1 MSESSLS
8 SVNVKPETGETGET
22 NVLVPP
28 KQGDRNYG
36 SKRQLSALTRRT
48 LTYHKRRW
56 HVDLCCL
63 GICPALSVVI
73 AGVLV
78 IVVTHFANLSSNTT
92 LSAGANSTSNIATG
106 FLSCAREQTGTNPIY
121 FPNQD
126 FNSAPSLVTLPSGSI
141 AQAVNFHLEPFQ
153 IGNLYSSLLGG
164 FGSSATTQAVIQ
176 AGSTGL
182 LPCLMVLTK
191 DYDNSSPYAPV
202 TTESQALR
210 VDSTYLPDPAPG
222 WFGLGAATGF
232 SPSFILPVFQ
242 SSPVLHLIQD
252 DGLAA
257 DQISYIGSRNQIPPV
272 IQPLQSSGNGSTSTT
287 ALTSLALSPQL
298 AALSAISYLQ
308 NWERNNTYSGLLSQ
322 MDTVMYVNV
331 TLNQTLLYH
340 PGGNA
345 TGLSPDAP
353 VSNGGT
359 QTLLRAAQVNSLQLL
374 PYFINNGVQSREDV
388 DLLIAQDITATINY
402 LTSLRVSLSD
412 VRIAYYSTT
421 PRRITSA
428 LRAISGVG
436 NMPFGALRFTDATNF
451 SLSYEMQIGWDTR
464 LSNVPSFPPPGRRQ
478 MIVQSQLARSLAKT
492 LNLNVDINPS
502 YRIMPDF
509 VSIKFDIPAS
519 LLSARVL
526 FPFGISFFI
535 PVFCYMLVQEK
546 QQRIFILM
554 KMNGL
559 KPWLYLVAHY
569 IEFFISGALA
579 LTVFLIVARLF
590 RLEIVSIN
598 AGPVIILLLVWLNV
612 AIAFSFAI
620 SVLYVASFK
629 YLTNS

>member
-1 MSESSLS
+1 MSDSSLS
-8 SVNVKPETGETGET
+8 SVYVKPETGETNGT
-22 NVLVPP
+22 AAAMTPR
-28 KQGDRNYG
+28 QGKSNYG

-92 LSAGANSTSNIATG
+92 LSAGANSTNNVATG
-106 FLSCAREQTGTNPIY
+106 FLSCAREQTGTNPNL

-126 FNSAPSLVTLPSGSI
+126 FYAAPSLVTLPSGSI
-141 AQAVNFHLEPFQ
+141 AQAVNFHLEPFK
-153 IGNLYSSLLGG
+153 IGNLYDSLLGG
-164 FGSSATTQAVIQ
+164 FGSSATRKAVIQ

-182 LPCLMVLTK
+182 LPCYMVLTK
-191 DYDNSSPYAPV
+191 DYDNSLPYAPV

-210 VDSTYLPDPAPG
+210 VDSTYLPDPAAG
-222 WFGLGAATGF
+222 WFGLGNASGF
-232 SPSFILPVFQ
+232 SPSYILPVFQ
-242 SSPVLHLIQD
+242 SSPMLHLIQD
-252 DGLAA
+252 EGLVA
-257 DQISYIGSRNQIPPV
+257 DQVSYIGSRNQIPPV
-272 IQPLQSSGNGSTSTT
+272 VRPLDRLQSGGNGSTNAT

-298 AALSAISYLQ
+298 AALSATSYLQ
-308 NWERNNTYSGLLSQ
+308 NWERNNTYSGLLSH

-331 TLNQTLLYH
+331 TLNQSMLYR
-340 PGGNA
+340 PGGNT

-353 VSNGGT
+353 LLNGSA

-388 DLLIAQDITATINY
+388 DLLVAQDITATIDY

-421 PRRITSA
+421 PRRIASA

-436 NMPFGALRFTDATNF
+436 NMPFGALRFTDATNH

-464 LSNVPSFPPPGRRQ
+464 LSNIPSFPPPGRRQ

-492 LNLNVDINPS
+492 LNRNVDINPS
-502 YRIMPDF
+502 YRIMPEF
-509 VSIKFDIPAS
+509 VSIKFAIPAS

-526 FPFGISFFI
+526 FPLWYKFLHSCLLLHARTRETTTDLHSYEDEWI
-535 PVFCYMLVQEK
+535 K
-546 QQRIFILM
+546 
-554 KMNGL
+554 
-559 KPWLYLVAHY
+559 
-569 IEFFISGALA
+569 ALA
-579 LTVFLIVARLF
+579 IPCRT
-590 RLEIVSIN
+590 
-598 AGPVIILLLVWLNV
+598 
-612 AIAFSFAI
+612 
-620 SVLYVASFK
+620 LY
-629 YLTNS
+629 